1 MSWNLFRIV
10 NSKETK
16 TASKCHS
23 IKLKNIFY
31 NLRNLTKGGLP
42 KTNKG
47 KFMIMYKLWKSV
59 F

>member
-47 KFMIMYKLWKSV
+47 KFMIMYKL
-59 F
+59 